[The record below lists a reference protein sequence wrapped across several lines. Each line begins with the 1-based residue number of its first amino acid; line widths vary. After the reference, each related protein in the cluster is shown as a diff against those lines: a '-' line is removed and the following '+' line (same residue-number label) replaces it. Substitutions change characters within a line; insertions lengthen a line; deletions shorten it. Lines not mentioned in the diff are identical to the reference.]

1 MADALFTLGGDSSEF
16 RSVLG
21 LVLRDSRR
29 TALAIQGDWRRIAA
43 EANRT
48 QREIANGATR
58 SAAAV
63 RSANDRT
70 AQAAQAG
77 QRAQTNATK
86 AGVEERVRATES
98 GVSRQVRAI
107 DRIRAV
113 WASVERANTAAT
125 LREEQARIR
134 ARERAGQQARSNGA
148 SNGRAAVGVVSG
160 AAQNAHGQIQDA
172 RQRRAGTEHTLNSAF
187 YQAGISGAE
196 AAGMRAQILR
206 EVATGRLRGL
216 ESNDVASAISAAQ
229 TQFSVLSQTDEQ
241 RRSGMTA
248 ESSRQENLNNALSA
262 IEFARNTYQDPGEVL
277 RVVGMLN
284 QQGVRG
290 DQQREV
296 LRSLTGIAQAGSIE
310 LRDVIG
316 QALGPLMQ
324 NISVATGRLGSNA
337 TEADRSRAVREAAA
351 RTLAVGE
358 VAAAAG
364 PTARDALNGYAKLQR
379 SFSSDRVTQNLYETL
394 HERGASGRAVASEL
408 FESTINDRGQQV
420 HRLRNNDPLQVMS
433 RLMQWAGG
441 DTTRVL
447 NMLQGGGRGDP
458 QIVDSQVRRF
468 VSALQSQSG
477 SGTMADRVQSLVQQ
491 GSSFTA
497 ADEARGASMRN
508 AEQLTALTTNNE
520 VRDAALTENTGALG
534 QLSDRFTSWAAS
546 NPLANVALG
555 AAAPGVL
562 GWLGGKIGGITG
574 GLVGGGGAAG
584 GAAGGGA
591 VAGAGGGIA
600 ARVASML
607 GLGGAAFGLTGAALA
622 NQNEEA
628 NRTTGTTFM
637 QRARA
642 FFGGTEEELG
652 ASVEARRANATAQ
665 TNERNDARGWR
676 PSALGMSGAETERP
690 LRVDLT
696 PQSANVLMQ
705 AIRSA
710 PALTLRLDPHDA
722 AHQNAMASGSRAREQ

>member
-1 MADALFTLGGDSSEF
+1 
-16 RSVLG
+16 
-21 LVLRDSRR
+21 
-29 TALAIQGDWRRIAA
+29 
-43 EANRT
+43 
-48 QREIANGATR
+48 
-58 SAAAV
+58 
-63 RSANDRT
+63 
-70 AQAAQAG
+70 
-77 QRAQTNATK
+77 
-86 AGVEERVRATES
+86 
-98 GVSRQVRAI
+98 
-107 DRIRAV
+107 
-113 WASVERANTAAT
+113 
-125 LREEQARIR
+125 
-134 ARERAGQQARSNGA
+134 
-148 SNGRAAVGVVSG
+148 
-160 AAQNAHGQIQDA
+160 
-172 RQRRAGTEHTLNSAF
+172 
-187 YQAGISGAE
+187 
-196 AAGMRAQILR
+196 MRAQILR
-206 EVATGRLRGL
+206 EVTTGRLRGL

-520 VRDAALTENTGALG
+520 VRDTAVTENTTWLAR
-534 QLSDRFTSWAAS
+534 LSNQFADFTANNPFTVLAAAAFGR
-546 NPLANVALG
+546 PLASWGLG
-555 AAAPGVL
+555 K
-562 GWLGGKIGGITG
+562 LGGAVGGRMA
-574 GLVGGGGAAG
+574 GLLGGGGAAG
-584 GAAGGGA
+584 GGAAGGSA
-591 VAGAGGGIA
+591 VAGAGGGMA
-600 ARVASML
+600 ARVLSYL
-607 GLGGAAFGLTGAALA
+607 GLGGTAVGLTGAAFADL
-622 NQNEEA
+622 NTEA
-628 NRTTGTTFM
+628 NNRTGTTFG

-642 FFGGTEEELG
+642 FFGDGEEELG
-652 ASVEARRANATAQ
+652 ASVEARRTAEERRQENQRWNPAMAGLAATPG
-665 TNERNDARGWR
+665 T
-676 PSALGMSGAETERP
+676 P
-690 LRVDLT
+690 LHVRVDA
-696 PQSANVLMQ
+696 QSLAGFAQ
-705 AIRSA
+705 ALRASPMMIRV
-710 PALTLRLDPHDA
+710 DPHDA
-722 AHQNAMASGSRAREQ
+722 AHQNAMAAGSRAREQ

>member
-148 SNGRAAVGVVSG
+148 SNGRAAVGLVSG
-160 AAQNAHGQIQDA
+160 AAQTAHGQIQDA
-172 RQRRAGTEHTLNSAF
+172 RARRAQSEHTLNSAF
-187 YQAGISGAE
+187 FQAGVSGEE
-196 AAGMRAQILR
+196 AAGMRARILR
-206 EVATGRLRGL
+206 EVTTGNLRGL
-216 ESNDVASAISAAQ
+216 EAGEVANAISAAQ
-229 TQFSVLSQTDEQ
+229 TQFSVLSGGTAQARSTNLDE
-241 RRSGMTA
+241 A
-248 ESSRQENLNNALSA
+248 LNAMQ
-262 IEFARNTYQDPGEVL
+262 FARNTFQSPEEVL
-277 RVVGMLN
+277 RITGMLR
-284 QQGVRG
+284 QQGVTG
-290 DQQREV
+290 DTQREV
-296 LRSLTGIAQAGSIE
+296 LRALTGIAQAGSIE
-310 LRDVIG
+310 LGDVTA

-324 NISVATGRLGSNA
+324 NLSVATGRLGANA
-337 TEADRSRAVREAAA
+337 SPEMRARAIRDATVQ
-351 RTLAVGE
+351 TLAVGE
-358 VAAAAG
+358 VGAAAG
-364 PTARDALNGYAKLQR
+364 LTPRDSLNAYAKLQR
-379 SFSSDRVTQNLYETL
+379 NFSSDVVTNRLYDAL
-394 HERGASGRAVASEL
+394 QARQGGSQVASEL
-408 FESTINDRGQQV
+408 FQETTNDRGERT
-420 HRLRNNDPLQVMS
+420 HRLRSQNPLEVMG

-441 DTTRVL
+441 DTSRVL
-447 NMLQGGGRGDP
+447 NLLQGGGGEAMVLDA
-458 QIVDSQVRRF
+458 QVRRF
-468 VSALQSQSG
+468 IGAMQSQTQGGQS
-477 SGTMADRVQSLVQQ
+477 MADRVNELARQ
-491 GSSFTA
+491 GSTFST
-497 ADEARGASMRN
+497 ADEARGAAMRDS
-508 AEQLTALTTNNE
+508 EQLTELTANNE
-520 VRDAALTENTGALG
+520 RRDAALAENTGALG
-534 QLSDRFTSWAAS
+534 QLSNRFAEFTAN
-546 NPLANVALG
+546 NPLTVL
-555 AAAPGVL
+555 AAAVFGRPLASWGL
-562 GWLGGKIGGITG
+562 GKLGGGIGARVAGF
-574 GLVGGGGAAG
+574 VGGGAAVPT
-584 GAAGGGA
+584 GA
-591 VAGAGGGIA
+591 VTGGSGIA

-607 GLGGAAFGLTGAALA
+607 GLGGAAVGLTGAALA

-628 NRTTGTTFM
+628 NRATGTTFM

-676 PSALGMSGAETERP
+676 PGALGMSGADTERP
-690 LRVDLT
+690 VLVDFTPRAANMLQALRSS
-696 PQSANVLMQ
+696 PG
-705 AIRSA
+705 
-710 PALTLRLDPHDA
+710 ALQLRLDPHDL
-722 AHQNAMASGSRAREQ
+722 AHQSALAAGSRAREQ